1 MAIAQK
7 IIESGN
13 RINIIEKTYNNSFK
27 GIINRNGR
35 PKRNFELISDD
46 VLKKCKY
53 EKIHSLKKYNRKL
66 NFIINNN
73 KFNYFIT
80 IRGINSKSLKK
91 FLGRVRK
98 SDKELKYLTLASWSK
113 NLDMHYHILFYTN
126 LSYEDLQKKM
136 KDIVDYKIESIY
148 YQKGLLRYF
157 KKNINYD
164 IIYILKQD
172 SKNNSELREKQIEIL
187 KYGKLMN
194 INKKVNT
201 KVEIKNPT
209 HEQLNYIRNNYK
221 FSGSFDYKV
230 LGSNVSVEQYIKV
243 V

>member
-13 RINIIEKTYNNSFK
+13 KINIIETTYNNSFK

-148 YQKGLLRYF
+148 FQKEY
-157 KKNINYD
+157 
-164 IIYILKQD
+164 
-172 SKNNSELREKQIEIL
+172 
-187 KYGKLMN
+187 KL
-194 INKKVNT
+194 
-201 KVEIKNPT
+201 
-209 HEQLNYIRNNYK
+209 
-221 FSGSFDYKV
+221 
-230 LGSNVSVEQYIKV
+230 
-243 V
+243 

>member
-1 MAIAQK
+1 
-7 IIESGN
+7 
-13 RINIIEKTYNNSFK
+13 
-27 GIINRNGR
+27 
-35 PKRNFELISDD
+35 
-46 VLKKCKY
+46 
-53 EKIHSLKKYNRKL
+53 
-66 NFIINNN
+66 
-73 KFNYFIT
+73 
-80 IRGINSKSLKK
+80 
-91 FLGRVRK
+91 
-98 SDKELKYLTLASWSK
+98 
-113 NLDMHYHILFYTN
+113 MHYHILFYTN
-126 LSYEDLQKKM
+126 LSYKDLQKKM

-187 KYGKLMN
+187 KY
-194 INKKVNT
+194 
-201 KVEIKNPT
+201 
-209 HEQLNYIRNNYK
+209 K